1 MTTVRIGA
9 SHALN
14 VQQILEWLHDNVGEF
29 HRRHL
34 NTATTQYYG
43 EGWEARWRQYGGGWF
58 MDVDFDDPKHA
69 AFFTL
74 RWK

>member
-9 SHALN
+9 SHAMN
-14 VQQILEWLHDNVGEF
+14 VQEVLDWLHHTVGEF

-34 NTATTQYYG
+34 NTANTRYFG
-43 EGWEARWRQYGGGWF
+43 EGWEAVWRSFGGGWF
-58 MDVDFDDPKHA
+58 MDVTFDDPKHA
-69 AFFTL
+69 TFFTL